1 MAPRKT
7 SASRSAEEWAQQSH
21 DIARAAQ
28 NELLVAKQK
37 ADYATLKADQA
48 MLKADE
54 ARRVAS
60 LEEMGYRGRKWAG
73 SAPRRSQN
81 KFHGT
86 ADTTTDVDLRF
97 VVAYILGVPLH
108 IDSTTTPPPY
118 VYKPSL
124 LQRERR
130 SDSLRITAI
139 GQASRVMVSSLLRN
153 LF

>member
-73 SAPRRSQN
+73 
-81 KFHGT
+81 
-86 ADTTTDVDLRF
+86 
-97 VVAYILGVPLH
+97 
-108 IDSTTTPPPY
+108 
-118 VYKPSL
+118 
-124 LQRERR
+124 
-130 SDSLRITAI
+130 
-139 GQASRVMVSSLLRN
+139 
-153 LF
+153 